1 MLFGCKDN
9 ANEAET
15 KEKIIFFLSFLLNI
29 LLMIRA
35 R

>member
-15 KEKIIFFLSFLLNI
+15 KEKIIIFPFVSAENSINEQML
-29 LLMIRA
+29 
-35 R
+35 